1 MVFLYFLPGAFTYPW
16 NGQVVVIGMRKTV
29 INDHIVDALATYIC
43 ITAVKEQKF
52 IFDVD
57 ITKVSEMLHA
67 TFRQREKAVARA
79 GQLIQEFK

>member
-1 MVFLYFLPGAFTYPW
+1 
-16 NGQVVVIGMRKTV
+16 MRKTV